1 MNNEIFDTLYAGTAR
16 ININPSGSCLL
27 DGFGGRDHGCEGIHD
42 NLYVTALALSRH
54 EKKLVIIGV
63 DILAL
68 NNEQIDKIW
77 MLAEERL
84 SLKPEQLFI
93 NCSHTHA
100 GPEVRP
106 SFNHET
112 CVPGEVGKPDPAYMD
127 ELIEKILHS
136 ADNALKNLKPAEASW
151 GVGETFIG
159 INRRA
164 PDKSI
169 YLKQAT
175 GYENFPNPE
184 KKIDRTCPVILFQ
197 DKKGKPISLV
207 FGASCHPTTMR
218 YDNYLISAEF
228 PGVAQRILEENL
240 DGAPSLFLQGIAGDV
255 KPRQVVEGNGF
266 RSGSFEDVEKVGNEL
281 AADVKS
287 IIKKGLK
294 PLDVR
299 IGTSLKRV
307 ALPFNETWNEEMY
320 HRYARKEEAQY
331 RRVWAEYWLKRLSNG
346 ESVPQ
351 SIDLTLSIVE
361 LSPELRFLGIA
372 GELLTDIG
380 FKIKHQFKDGNTL
393 PFGYTNGDV
402 AYIPDAETIREGGY
416 EAIETVF
423 FSYDKPAPFIE
434 EIEEIILLG
443 FEELRRNIV
452 KSAVPKV

>member
-1 MNNEIFDTLYAGTAR
+1 MNKNISDTLYAGTAR
-16 ININPSGSCLL
+16 INITSSGNCLL
-27 DGFGGRDHGCEGIHD
+27 DGFAGRDHGCEGVHD
-42 NLYVTALALSRH
+42 NLYVTALALSGH
-54 EKKLVIIGV
+54 GKEIVIIGV

-68 NNEQIDKIW
+68 NNEQMDKIW
-77 MLAEERL
+77 MLADKRL
-84 SLKPEQLFI
+84 NLKPDQLFI

-112 CVPGEVGKPDPAYMD
+112 CAPGEVGKPDPTYID
-127 ELIEKILHS
+127 ELIEKIIHS
-136 ADNALKNLKPAEASW
+136 ADKALKNLKPAEASW
-151 GVGETFIG
+151 ALGETFIG

-164 PDKSI
+164 PNKSI
-169 YLKQAT
+169 YSKQAT
-175 GYENFPNPE
+175 GYENFPNPDKE
-184 KKIDRTCPVILFQ
+184 IERACPVILFK

-228 PGVAQRILEENL
+228 PGVARRILEDDL

-266 RSGSFEDVEKVGNEL
+266 RSGGFEDIEEVGKEL
-281 AADVKS
+281 AADVKK

-294 PLDVR
+294 PLDIK

-307 ALPFNETWNEEMY
+307 TLPFDKTWNEETY
-320 HRYARKEEAQY
+320 RRYADKEEAQY
-331 RRVWAEYWLKRLSNG
+331 RRVWAEYWLKKLSQG

-380 FKIKHQFKDGNTL
+380 LKIKHQFKDGNTL
-393 PFGYTNGDV
+393 PFGYTNGEV
-402 AYIPDAETIREGGY
+402 AYIPDTEVLREGGY

-423 FSYDKPAPFIE
+423 FSHDKPAPFIE
-434 EIEEIILLG
+434 ETEEIILTG
-443 FEELRRNIV
+443 FEELKREIV
-452 KSAVPKV
+452 

>member
-1 MNNEIFDTLYAGTAR
+1 MKKDTSDTLYAGTAR
-16 ININPSGSCLL
+16 KNITSSGNCLL
-27 DGFGGRDHGCEGIHD
+27 DGFAGRNHGCEGVHD
-42 NLYVTALALSRH
+42 NLYVTALALSEH

-63 DILAL
+63 DTLAL
-68 NNEQIDKIW
+68 NNEQMDKIW
-77 MLAEERL
+77 MLAGKKLNLR
-84 SLKPEQLFI
+84 PDQLFV

-112 CVPGEVGKPDPAYMD
+112 CAPGEVGKPDPAYID

-136 ADNALKNLKPAEASW
+136 AENAIKNLKPAEASW
-151 GVGETFIG
+151 GIGKTFIG

-164 PDKSI
+164 PDKTI
-169 YLKQAT
+169 YSEQAT

-184 KKIDRTCPVILFQ
+184 KEIDRTCPVILFQ

-228 PGVAQRILEENL
+228 PGVARRILEENL

-266 RSGSFEDVEKVGNEL
+266 RSGNFEDIEVVGKEL
-281 AADVKS
+281 ADDVKS
-287 IIKKGLK
+287 AIKKGLK
-294 PLDVR
+294 PLDIR

-307 ALPFNETWNEEMY
+307 ALPFDKTWNEKTY
-320 HRYARKEEAQY
+320 RRYARKEEAQY
-331 RRVWAEYWLKRLSNG
+331 RRVWAEYWLKKLGKG

-380 FKIKHQFKDGNTL
+380 LKIKHQFKDGNTL
-393 PFGYTNGDV
+393 PFGYTNGEV
-402 AYIPDAETIREGGY
+402 AYIPDAEALREGGY
-416 EAIETVF
+416 EAIETIF
-423 FSYDKPAPFIE
+423 FSHDKPAPFIVE
-434 EIEEIILLG
+434 TEEIILSG
-443 FEELRRNIV
+443 FEEL
-452 KSAVPKV
+452 KKGL

>member
-1 MNNEIFDTLYAGTAR
+1 MNNNISDTLYAGTAR

-27 DGFGGRDHGCEGIHD
+27 DGFAGRDHGSEGIHD

-54 EKKLVIIGV
+54 EKILVIIGV
-63 DILAL
+63 DILGL
-68 NNEQIDKIW
+68 NNEQMDKIW
-77 MLAEERL
+77 ILAKKRL
-84 SLKPEQLFI
+84 NLKPDQLFI

-112 CVPGEVGKPDPAYMD
+112 CAPGEVGKPDPAYID
-127 ELIEKILHS
+127 ELIEKIIRS
-136 ADNALKNLKPAEASW
+136 ANEALINLIPAEASW
-151 GVGETFIG
+151 GIGETFIG

-164 PDKSI
+164 PDISI
-169 YLKQAT
+169 YSQQAT

-184 KKIDRTCPVILFQ
+184 KEIDRSCPVILFK

-228 PGVAQRILEENL
+228 PGVARRILEENL

-266 RSGSFEDVEKVGNEL
+266 RSGNFDDIEIVGKEL
-281 AADVKS
+281 AADVKTT
-287 IIKKGLK
+287 IKNGLK
-294 PLDVR
+294 PLDIR

-307 ALPFNETWNEEMY
+307 ALPFDKTWNEETY
-320 HRYARKEEAQY
+320 RRYARKEEAKY
-331 RRVWAEYWLKRLSNG
+331 RRVWANYWLKKLSKG
-346 ESVPQ
+346 ESMLS

-361 LSPELRFLGIA
+361 LSSELRFLGIA

-380 FKIKHQFKDGNTL
+380 LKIKHQFKEGITL
-393 PFGYTNGDV
+393 PFGYTNGEV
-402 AYIPDAETIREGGY
+402 AYIPDAEALREGGY

-423 FSYDKPAPFIE
+423 FYYDKPAPFIL
-434 EIEEIILLG
+434 EIEEIILSG
-443 FEELRRNIV
+443 FEDLNRNIV
-452 KSAVPKV
+452 

>member
-1 MNNEIFDTLYAGTAR
+1 MNKDISDTIYAGTDR
-16 ININPSGSCLL
+16 ININPSGNCLL
-27 DGFGGRDHGCEGIHD
+27 DGFAGRDHGCEGVHD
-42 NLYVTALALSRH
+42 SLYVTALALSRYG
-54 EKKLVIIGV
+54 KKLVIIGV

-68 NNEQIDKIW
+68 DNEQMDKIW
-77 MLAEERL
+77 MLAAKRL
-84 SLKPEQLFI
+84 NLRPDQLFI

-112 CVPGEVGKPDPAYMD
+112 CAPGEVGKPDPVYVD
-127 ELIEKILHS
+127 ELIENILLS
-136 ADNALKNLKPAEASW
+136 ADKALKNLKPAEVLW
-151 GVGETFIG
+151 GIGETFIG

-169 YLKQAT
+169 YSKQAT
-175 GYENFPNPE
+175 GYENFPNPDKE
-184 KKIDRTCPVILFQ
+184 IDRTCPVILFK

-228 PGVAQRILEENL
+228 PGVARRILEENL

-255 KPRQVVEGNGF
+255 KPRQVVEGNSF
-266 RSGSFEDVEKVGNEL
+266 RSGNFEDIEKVGKEL
-281 AADVKS
+281 AADVKNT
-287 IIKKGLK
+287 IEKGLK
-294 PLDVR
+294 PLDIR

-307 ALPFNETWNEEMY
+307 ALPFDKTWNEETY
-320 HRYARKEEAQY
+320 HRYTRKEEAQY
-331 RRVWAEYWLKRLSNG
+331 RRVWAEYWLQKLSKG

-380 FKIKHQFKDGNTL
+380 LKIKHQFKDGNSL
-393 PFGYTNGDV
+393 PFGYTNGEV
-402 AYIPDAETIREGGY
+402 AYIPDAETLREGGY

-423 FSYDKPAPFIE
+423 FSQDKPAPFIVE
-434 EIEEIILLG
+434 TEEIILAG
-443 FEELRRNIV
+443 FEELKRNIV
-452 KSAVPKV
+452 